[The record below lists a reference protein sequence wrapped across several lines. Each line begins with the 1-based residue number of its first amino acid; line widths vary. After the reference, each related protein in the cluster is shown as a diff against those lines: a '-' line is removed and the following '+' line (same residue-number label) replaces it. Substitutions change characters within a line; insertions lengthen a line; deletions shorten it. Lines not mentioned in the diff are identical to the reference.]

1 MLFQRFKTLH
11 KIETHKEVLYKFI
24 ILLSI
29 LVLYFG
35 YLSIEYGILTGGV
48 VAVLTWS
55 FFVLCTPVADAG
67 FLLDFPIRLLFGFRM
82 LYSEILVWSIALAI
96 NGYAILYNQEAYDKS
111 LLTMLLKKIILTP
124 FPYWSVVFLSGVGTF
139 LSIYFGDE
147 MLDVLRHRDRVKYHQ
162 HSFKLKLVG
171 FVSLFMLI
179 FFSYYFLLESLN
191 IQIN

>member
-124 FPYWSVVFLSGVGTF
+124 SKWGWYIPL
-139 LSIYFGDE
+139 
-147 MLDVLRHRDRVKYHQ
+147 H
-162 HSFKLKLVG
+162 
-171 FVSLFMLI
+171 I
-179 FFSYYFLLESLN
+179 FW
-191 IQIN
+191 